1 MSVDQSSAH
10 STITTPPRWRHQ
22 ARFGPLAIRL
32 RNTLFIV
39 FTLLLTGFCSGS
51 AAIPAEEARQRGM
64 AMVVA
69 PWQFDLVTWEIEAI
83 GHKLRAWFGQP
94 AAGLASPA
102 AIAQV
107 NAYLDRAAAIR
118 RLQDEINRRAS
129 SAGGDGAPSTTAL
142 QTELAARREQ
152 QLAERPLV
160 EQIIEGQIAYELQ
173 QVGLEF
179 FDQTFPPVQ
188 FTFVEPP
195 RKLVVSP
202 RDRITTVYSQMLDAE
217 MSLAEIKASEATYH
231 DRYNVSAYITNI
243 GGLGAYPTMVVD
255 QASLG
260 WILST
265 VAHEWTHNYLTL
277 FPLGINYMTNP
288 DLTTMNETV
297 ADIVGDE
304 VGARAMQTFYHSQLL
319 PPAGDD
325 DTPAGQ
331 PPAVPSE
338 LPTFDFATEMRAT
351 RLRVD
356 ELLAAG
362 QVTAAEAYMEQRR
375 RVFVENGYP
384 LRVLNQA
391 YFAFHGSYGT
401 SAASTSPLGPKL
413 EQLRALSPDLRH
425 FLQTVRTFTSVEQL
439 DAALARA
446 AAKTTPDSESN

>member
-1 MSVDQSSAH
+1 MSVNQSPAH
-10 STITTPPRWRHQ
+10 STITTQPLLRNRPRV
-22 ARFGPLAIRL
+22 GPAVIRL
-32 RNTLFIV
+32 RNTLFILL
-39 FTLLLTGFCSGS
+39 TLLLTGFCSGS
-51 AAIPAEEARQRGM
+51 AAIPAPEIQQRGM

-69 PWQFDLVTWEIEAI
+69 PWQFDLLAWEMEAI
-83 GHKLRAWFGQP
+83 GHKVRAWFGQP
-94 AAGLASPA
+94 AAGLATPA
-102 AIAQV
+102 AVAQV
-107 NAYLDRAAAIR
+107 NAYLDRAAEIR

-129 SAGGDGAPSTTAL
+129 TADGGTASIPEL
-142 QTELAARREQ
+142 QAELTNLRGQ
-152 QLAERPLV
+152 QLAERPTV

-179 FDQTFPPVQ
+179 FAQTFPPVQ

-217 MSLAEIKASEATYH
+217 MSLTEIEASEAAY
-231 DRYNVSAYITNI
+231 RAQYGVSAYITSI

-304 VGARAMQTFYHSQLL
+304 VGARAMETFYHTELL
-319 PPAGDD
+319 PPPAAD

-338 LPTFDFATEMRAT
+338 LPTFDFATEMRKT

-413 EQLRALSPDLRH
+413 ERLRALSPDLRH
-425 FLQTVRTFTSVEQL
+425 FLQIVRTFTTVEQL
-439 DAALARA
+439 DAALAGA
-446 AAKTTPDSESN
+446 AAKTTTDAESN

>member
-1 MSVDQSSAH
+1 MSVDQSPTHA
-10 STITTPPRWRHQ
+10 TLTTQPRW
-22 ARFGPLAIRL
+22 PYRL
-32 RNTLFIV
+32 RNLSFLLL
-39 FTLLLTGFCSGS
+39 TLLLTSFCSGS
-51 AAIPAEEARQRGM
+51 AAIPAQEARQRGM
-64 AMVVA
+64 AMIVA
-69 PWQFDLVTWEIEAI
+69 PWQFDLITWEIAAI
-83 GHKLRAWFGQP
+83 GHKMRAWVGQP
-94 AAGLASPA
+94 AAGLATA
-102 AIAQV
+102 VAVAQV

-118 RLQDEINRRAS
+118 RIQEQINQQS
-129 SAGGDGAPSTTAL
+129 STADSAKSSITAL
-142 QTELAARREQ
+142 QAELAVLRNQQLAAR
-152 QLAERPLV
+152 PVV
-160 EQIIEGQIAYELQ
+160 EQIIEDQIAVELQ
-173 QVGLEF
+173 HVGLEF
-179 FDQTFPPVQ
+179 FAQTFPPVQ

-202 RDRITTVYSQMLDAE
+202 RDRITPIYSQMLDAA
-217 MSLAEIKASEATYH
+217 MTLDEIKASEASYRAH
-231 DRYNVSAYITNI
+231 YGVSAYITNI

-297 ADIVGDE
+297 ADIVGNE
-304 VGARAMQTFYHSQLL
+304 VGARAIQTFYHTELL
-319 PPAGDD
+319 PPPGAD

-331 PPAVPSE
+331 PPAVPNE
-338 LPTFDFATEMRAT
+338 LPTFDFATEMRVT

-362 QVTAAEAYMEQRR
+362 QVSAAEDYMEQRR
-375 RVFVENGYP
+375 LLFVENGYP

-413 EQLRALSPDLRH
+413 ERLRELSPDLRH
-425 FLQTVRTFTSVEQL
+425 FLQTVRTFTSVAQL

-446 AAKTTPDSESN
+446 EQSQ

>member
-1 MSVDQSSAH
+1 MSVNQSPAQP
-10 STITTPPRWRHQ
+10 TITTQPRLRHR
-22 ARFGPLAIRL
+22 ARVGALAIRL
-32 RNTLFIV
+32 RNTLFLLL
-39 FTLLLTGFCSGS
+39 TLLLTGFCSGS
-51 AAIPAEEARQRGM
+51 ATLPADQVRQRGM

-69 PWQFDLVTWEIEAI
+69 PWQFDLLAWEVEAL
-83 GHKLRAWFGQP
+83 GHKVRAWFGQP
-94 AAGLASPA
+94 AAGLATPA
-102 AIAQV
+102 AVAQV

-118 RLQDEINRRAS
+118 RIQDEINRRG
-129 SAGGDGAPSTTAL
+129 SAADSGGGATTTAL
-142 QTELAARREQ
+142 QSELATLRNQ

-160 EQIIEGQIAYELQ
+160 EQIIEDQIAVELQ
-173 QVGLEF
+173 QVGLAF
-179 FDQTFPPVQ
+179 FAQTFPPVQ

-217 MSLAEIKASEATYH
+217 MTLAEIEASEAAY
-231 DRYNVSAYITNI
+231 RAQYGVSAYITNI

-297 ADIVGDE
+297 ADIVGNE
-304 VGARAMQTFYHSQLL
+304 VGARAMQTFYHTQLL
-319 PPAGDD
+319 PPPTAD

-331 PPAVPSE
+331 PPAVPNE

-362 QVTAAEAYMEQRR
+362 QVTAAEDYMEQRR
-375 RVFVENGYP
+375 HVFIENGYP

-413 EQLRALSPDLRH
+413 ERLRELSPDLRH
-425 FLQTVRTFTSVEQL
+425 FLQTVRTFTSVAQL
-439 DAALARA
+439 DAALAQA
-446 AAKTTPDSESN
+446 AAKTTSDSESN